1 MFWCE
6 DTQIADIAVHR
17 VGNAVDEEGGLMIS
31 GGSLEMDDAT
41 RESMMYFLF
50 SSFKYDEYYHFHAD
64 DGSSNGV
71 QLCVSS
77 ILGSDQLLYPQSVL
91 LAKSLYA
98 KCKSEKIPKG
108 EFYVVKFRNCAYQG
122 QLVDAVG
129 MFKAEKK
136 EVFLSVH
143 ADGDNLQVQ
152 AQEGSLINKIDKGC
166 LVLDVEA
173 TDGYVVAAFDNGKG
187 ENGQYWMDEFLGLR
201 QKEDEFFQTQKA
213 IEICN
218 DFVRNVLPEEFEGVT
233 KDQQAVLL
241 NRSVEFFK
249 GNEDFSFEDYAGE
262 VLQNEQAEQ
271 KLKEYRAESE
281 RLGRYQLNDDFKISE
296 TALKKQAKILKSVI
310 KLDKN
315 FHVYVHGKRDFI
327 VRGFDHDKQ
336 MQFYQLF
343 FNEED

>member
-6 DTQIADIAVHR
+6 DTQIAAIAVHR
-17 VGNAVDEEGGLMIS
+17 VGNAVDDEGGLMIS
-31 GGSLEMDDAT
+31 SGTPDMDDAT
-41 RESMMYFLF
+41 REAMMCFLF
-50 SSFKYDEYYHFHAD
+50 SSFKYDEYYHFYAE
-64 DGSSNGV
+64 DGMSNGV
-71 QLCVSS
+71 QLSVSS
-77 ILGSDQLLYPQSVL
+77 ILGSDELLYPQSVL

-98 KCKSEKIPKG
+98 KCRSEKIPKG

-129 MFKAEKK
+129 LFKAEKK
-136 EVFLSVH
+136 EVFMSVH
-143 ADGDNLQVQ
+143 AEGDSLQVQ

-166 LVLDVEA
+166 LVLDTQA
-173 TDGYVVAAFDNGKG
+173 TNGYVVAAFDNGKG
-187 ENGQYWMDEFLGLR
+187 ENGLYWIDEFLGLR
-201 QKEDEFFQTQKA
+201 QMENEFFQTQKT
-213 IEICN
+213 IELCN
-218 DFVRNVLPEEFEGVT
+218 DFVRNVLPEKFEGVT

-249 GNEDFSFEDYAGE
+249 ENEDFSLEDYVGD
-262 VLQNEQAEQ
+262 VLQNEQAGQE
-271 KLKEYRAESE
+271 LKAFKAESE
-281 RLGRYQLNDDFKISE
+281 RIGHYQLESDFKISD

-327 VRGFDHDKQ
+327 VRGFDNDKQ